1 MLATA
6 YCSHYVNHAAAPVA
20 CDLALK
26 VHSEQTRSH
35 VSLYVQAV
43 YVITSLHYILNG
55 RGKVSSVRNVRTYV
69 RNGGRGQLSSE

>member
-6 YCSHYVNHAAAPVA
+6 YCSHYVSHAVAPVA

-43 YVITSLHYILNG
+43 YVITSLHIK
-55 RGKVSSVRNVRTYV
+55 RGKVSVRNVRTYV